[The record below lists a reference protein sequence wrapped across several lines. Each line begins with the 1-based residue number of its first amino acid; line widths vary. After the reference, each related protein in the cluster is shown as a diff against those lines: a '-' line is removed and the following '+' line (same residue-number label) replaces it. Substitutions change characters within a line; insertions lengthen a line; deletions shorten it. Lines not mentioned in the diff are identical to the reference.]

1 METADAIFVTSHGE
15 RLPLPPPAPGRLHV
29 HLPNSSRVGVGVIT
43 SRRHTAREFWE
54 LAAFRAGCTVE
65 EAKRRARA

>member
-1 METADAIFVTSHGE
+1 MEQMDATFVNARGE
-15 RLPLPPPAPGRLHV
+15 RLPLAPPSPGRVHV
-29 HLPNSSRVGVGVIT
+29 HLPASSRAGIGCIT
-43 SRRHTAREFWE
+43 SRRQSPREFWE

>member
-1 METADAIFVTSHGE
+1 MEQADAIFTTSRGE
-15 RLPLPPPAPGRLHV
+15 RLPLAAPARGRLHI
-29 HLPNSSRVGVGVIT
+29 HLPTSSRAGVGVIT
-43 SRRHTAREFWE
+43 SRRQTAREFWE

>member
-1 METADAIFVTSHGE
+1 MEQADAIFVTSHGE
-15 RLPLPPPAPGRLHV
+15 RLPLPAPAPGRV
-29 HLPNSSRVGVGVIT
+29 RIHLPNSSRAGVGVIT
-43 SRRHTAREFWE
+43 SRVATEREFWE

>member
-1 METADAIFVTSHGE
+1 MESLDATFVNARGQ
-15 RLPLPPPAPGRLHV
+15 RLPLAPPAPGRVHV
-29 HLPNSSRVGVGVIT
+29 HLPATSRAGIGVIT
-43 SRRHTAREFWE
+43 SRRQTVREFWE